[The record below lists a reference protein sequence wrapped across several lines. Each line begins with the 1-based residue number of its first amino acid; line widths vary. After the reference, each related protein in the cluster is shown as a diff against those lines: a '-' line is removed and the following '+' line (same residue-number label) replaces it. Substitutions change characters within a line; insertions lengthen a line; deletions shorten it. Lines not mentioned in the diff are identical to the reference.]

1 MIVFLFPQ
9 ISSTLLS
16 IEMYSGYVFELEII
30 SLLALRHGVCDD
42 IDKITNS
49 ITSQFYSIDELF
61 IVFTHHTKT

>member
-1 MIVFLFPQ
+1 MIVFLLPQ
-9 ISSTLLS
+9 ISSTLLP

-49 ITSQFYSIDELF
+49 ITSHIL
-61 IVFTHHTKT
+61 